1 MSPWHH
7 DFSVPH
13 EVPAAAS
20 RWTCRLFDSYHHV
33 TGQWEHISGLKIYN
47 MDPANMEIP
56 VVTKQSKHN
65 GKKMVSFCL
74 FGKAR
79 CHVGSRISH
88 NFSSFGVSFS
98 QLGTPRILLFIW
110 GGPLLFR
117 ASSIVAT
124 LVEGH
129 YTQICAS
136 GRFFWLDSGLL
147 IGGHCHGE
155 HFWFYI
161 YR

>member
-1 MSPWHH
+1 
-7 DFSVPH
+7 
-13 EVPAAAS
+13 
-20 RWTCRLFDSYHHV
+20 
-33 TGQWEHISGLKIYN
+33 
-47 MDPANMEIP
+47 MEIP

-79 CHVGSRISH
+79 CQVGSRISH

-98 QLGTPRILLFIW
+98 LLGTPRILLFIW

-136 GRFFWLDSGLL
+136 GRF
-147 IGGHCHGE
+147 C
-155 HFWFYI
+155 
-161 YR
+161 